1 VDTRGGAGEAAF
13 VGERD
18 QVAELAKFYNVSL

>member
-1 VDTRGGAGEAAF
+1 MHALRGAGEAAL

-18 QVAELAKFYNVSL
+18 QVAELAEFYNAIL